1 MSYIHHI
8 FDFIIFPFYAQYFQR
23 FIYIFSKTYNPHLVI
38 LYISHNSFSKKG
50 NEISPTPF
58 VISYLFTIPLHLHPL
73 IPPRHWLSLFLC
85 NLTAV
90 FIQTQKDRFP
100 LLWYFWILLFRWQ
113 IVDSSMHE
121 LVESITSRSFFI
133 HSERESHVT
142 SAASF
147 NTTNSISVSFNVMML
162 LLLRFFSFFLG
173 AIVLLPFR

>member
-8 FDFIIFPFYAQYFQR
+8 FDFIIFPFYAQYYQR
-23 FIYIFSKTYNPHLVI
+23 FIYIFSKTYNSHLVI

-100 LLWYFWILLFRWQ
+100 LLWYFWILLFRQQ
-113 IVDSSMHE
+113 IVDSSIDHIVI
-121 LVESITSRSFFI
+121 LFLCHFCRSKVFPIDKVFLPYRKPFFG
-133 HSERESHVT
+133 SS
-142 SAASF
+142 
-147 NTTNSISVSFNVMML
+147 L
-162 LLLRFFSFFLG
+162 LFFLF
-173 AIVLLPFR
+173 IDFL

>member
-23 FIYIFSKTYNPHLVI
+23 FIYIFSKTYNSHLVI

-100 LLWYFWILLFRWQ
+100 LLWYFWILLFRQQ
-113 IVDSSMHE
+113 IVDSSIDHI
-121 LVESITSRSFFI
+121 LILFLCHFCRSKVFPIDKVFLPYRKPVFG
-133 HSERESHVT
+133 SS
-142 SAASF
+142 
-147 NTTNSISVSFNVMML
+147 L
-162 LLLRFFSFFLG
+162 LFFLF
-173 AIVLLPFR
+173 IDFL

>member
-8 FDFIIFPFYAQYFQR
+8 FDFIIFPFYAQYYQR
-23 FIYIFSKTYNPHLVI
+23 FIYIFSKIYNSHLVI
-38 LYISHNSFSKKG
+38 IYISDNSFSKKG

-100 LLWYFWILLFRWQ
+100 LLWYFWILLFRQQ
-113 IVDSSMHE
+113 IVDSSIDHIVI
-121 LVESITSRSFFI
+121 LFLYHFCRSKVFPIDKVFLPCRKPFFG
-133 HSERESHVT
+133 SS
-142 SAASF
+142 
-147 NTTNSISVSFNVMML
+147 L
-162 LLLRFFSFFLG
+162 LFFLF
-173 AIVLLPFR
+173 IELLDS

>member
-23 FIYIFSKTYNPHLVI
+23 FIYLLSQNKKHHTISIYIRKRMLVI
-38 LYISHNSFSKKG
+38 LHISHKSFSRKG

-100 LLWYFWILLFRWQ
+100 LLWYFWILLFR
-113 IVDSSMHE
+113 
-121 LVESITSRSFFI
+121 
-133 HSERESHVT
+133 
-142 SAASF
+142 
-147 NTTNSISVSFNVMML
+147 
-162 LLLRFFSFFLG
+162 
-173 AIVLLPFR
+173 

>member
-8 FDFIIFPFYAQYFQR
+8 FDFIIFPFYAQYYQR
-23 FIYIFSKTYNPHLVI
+23 FIYIFSKIYNSHLVI
-38 LYISHNSFSKKG
+38 IYISDNSFSKKG

-100 LLWYFWILLFRWQ
+100 LLWYFWILLFRQQ
-113 IVDSSMHE
+113 IVDSSIDHIVI
-121 LVESITSRSFFI
+121 LFLCHFCRSKVFPIDKVFLPYRKPFFG
-133 HSERESHVT
+133 SS
-142 SAASF
+142 
-147 NTTNSISVSFNVMML
+147 L
-162 LLLRFFSFFLG
+162 LFFLF
-173 AIVLLPFR
+173 IDFL

>member
-23 FIYIFSKTYNPHLVI
+23 FIYIFSKTYNSHLVI
-38 LYISHNSFSKKG
+38 LYIAHNSFSKKG

-100 LLWYFWILLFRWQ
+100 LLWYFWILLFGGRLLILPCMNLW
-113 IVDSSMHE
+113 
-121 LVESITSRSFFI
+121 R
-133 HSERESHVT
+133 
-142 SAASF
+142 
-147 NTTNSISVSFNVMML
+147 VSQAEVFSYIQNEKVM
-162 LLLRFFSFFLG
+162 
-173 AIVLLPFR
+173 

>member
-23 FIYIFSKTYNPHLVI
+23 FIYIFSKTYNSHLVI
-38 LYISHNSFSKKG
+38 LYIAHNSFSKKG

-113 IVDSSMHE
+113 IVDSSIDHIVI
-121 LVESITSRSFFI
+121 LFLCHFCRSKVFPIDKVFLPYRKPFFG
-133 HSERESHVT
+133 SS
-142 SAASF
+142 
-147 NTTNSISVSFNVMML
+147 L
-162 LLLRFFSFFLG
+162 LFFLF
-173 AIVLLPFR
+173 IDFL